1 MTPSRAQD
9 ERTMLLSRNALV
21 GAGRFERPTPC
32 AQGRFCE
39 LLETLYF
46 QSILFQTH
54 GATLL
59 RFMES
64 S

>member
-1 MTPSRAQD
+1 
-9 ERTMLLSRNALV
+9 MLLSRNALV